1 MSDARLF
8 APSAARNRAPI
19 LEALRPHLPTSGTVL
34 EIASGTG
41 EHMAHFARALP
52 ALTWQPTDPGPERR
66 ASIDAW
72 TADLPNVRP
81 AHALGAASSDWPM
94 ERADAVL
101 CINLIHIAPWAAAE
115 GLVTG
120 AARIL
125 PPGGLLALYGPYRR
139 RGQAMEPGNEAFDAD
154 LRRRDP
160 SWGVRAVEDVAAL
173 ASQAGFGRPTIV
185 AMPAHNLALL
195 FRRAPQEQAPILE
208 TGSRV
213 PK

>member
-8 APSAARNRAPI
+8 APSASRNRAPI
-19 LEALRPHLPTSGTVL
+19 LEALRPHLPRSGAVL

-41 EHMAHFARALP
+41 EHVAHFAAALP
-52 ALTWQPTDPGPERR
+52 ELTWQPSDPEPERR

-72 TADLPNVRP
+72 TANLPNVRP
-81 AHALGAASSDWPM
+81 AHALDAASSDWPI

-101 CINLIHIAPWAAAE
+101 CIDLIHIAPWVVAE

-139 RGQAMEPGNEAFDAD
+139 RGQAMEPSNEASTRSACTEPGVFSRLMKLQRDDAAPSNSAASRPATPASSARPPASD
-154 LRRRDP
+154 SAPPRPDP
-160 SWGVRAVEDVAAL
+160 ARGARA
-173 ASQAGFGRPTIV
+173 Q
-185 AMPAHNLALL
+185 
-195 FRRAPQEQAPILE
+195 
-208 TGSRV
+208 
-213 PK
+213 

>member
-8 APSAARNRAPI
+8 APTAARNRAPI
-19 LEALRPHLPTSGTVL
+19 LDALRPHLPTSGTVL

-41 EHMAHFARALP
+41 EHVAHFAAALP
-52 ALTWQPTDPGPERR
+52 TLTWQPTDPAADRR

-72 TADLPNVRP
+72 TAGLPNVRP
-81 AHALGAASSDWPM
+81 ARALDAASSDWQI

-115 GLVTG
+115 GLVAG

-125 PPGGLLALYGPYRR
+125 PPGGLLELYGPYRR
-139 RGQAMEPGNEAFDAD
+139 RGKRVEPGNEAFDSD

-160 SWGVRAVEDVAAL
+160 SWGVREVEDLAAL
-173 ASQAGFGRPTIV
+173 ASRAGFGQPTIV
-185 AMPAHNLALL
+185 AMPANNLTLL
-195 FRRAPQEQAPILE
+195 FRRVPQEQALILE
-208 TGSRV
+208 RASRV
-213 PK
+213 PR

>member
-8 APSAARNRAPI
+8 APSAVRNRAPI
-19 LEALRPHLPTSGTVL
+19 LDALRPHLPTSGTVL

-41 EHMAHFARALP
+41 EHVAHFAGALP
-52 ALTWQPTDPGPERR
+52 ALMWQPTDLGPERR

-72 TADLPNVRP
+72 TADLPNIRP
-81 AHALGAASSDWPM
+81 AHALDAASADWPI

-115 GLVTG
+115 GLVAG

-139 RGQAMEPGNEAFDAD
+139 RGQAMEPGNQGFDAD

-160 SWGVRAVEDVAAL
+160 SWGLREVEDVAAL
-173 ASQAGFGRPTIV
+173 ASRAGLGRPTIL
-185 AMPAHNLALL
+185 AMPANNLTLV
-195 FRRAPQEQAPILE
+195 FRRLPREQALILE
-208 TGSRV
+208 TASRV